1 MKLSKERYTA
11 ADVESEL
18 AVADPP
24 AGYGFDPVSLLRAT
38 LTLFRWADDPRLA
51 ESPEAAN
58 AARAAAERLCY
69 RDFGGLARV
78 TSPRLRPVQ

>member
-51 ESPEAAN
+51 ESPEAA
-58 AARAAAERLCY
+58 
-69 RDFGGLARV
+69 
-78 TSPRLRPVQ
+78 